1 MDKKVI
7 DFTNKDQLSEVF
19 FIGMFGSIVQS
30 ILKAMFG
37 NISIPVTIK
46 GSPGQ
51 IQSFANVL
59 GKEKKSILFIVP
71 SDNREF
77 SLAGRNIADISISNS
92 DNINI
97 YDCISNKYII
107 MDKEAVMKM

>member
-59 GKEKKSILFIVP
+59 GKEKSYIQAIKNHGLDSPVTFRDKYKLEKAAKEFE
-71 SDNREF
+71 RETGVTWPF
-77 SLAGRNIADISISNS
+77 
-92 DNINI
+92 
-97 YDCISNKYII
+97 K
-107 MDKEAVMKM
+107 